1 MAELLSFIIIVSG
14 KNCNEKVV
22 TNGNPPCY
30 TERKQRNKKQ
40 ERRGR
45 YSGMR
50 QSGFFPAGRLAYMA
64 AAAAA
69 AIAGNALIRL
79 IPWSVWLE
87 QAYMEDSGIGL
98 GAMELQKALL
108 LTLVLAPLFEEA
120 LFRWGIFRWL
130 RQRAGFF
137 TAALLSSLAFGLYH
151 GNLIQGLYAFI
162 LGMVLA
168 WGYEGNQGCHPYRM
182 AVMMHGLANL
192 SAIAVFGL

>member
-30 TERKQRNKKQ
+30 TERKQGNKKQ

-45 YSGMR
+45 RLGMK
-50 QSGFFPAGRLAYMA
+50 QSGIFPAGRLVYMA

-69 AIAGNALIRL
+69 AIAGNILIRL
-79 IPWSVWLE
+79 LPWPVWMG
-87 QAYMEDSGIGL
+87 QAYAEGIGL
-98 GAMELQKALL
+98 GAMEIQKVLL

-120 LFRWGIFRWL
+120 LFRWGIFGWL
-130 RQRAGFF
+130 CPRMGFF
-137 TAALLSSLAFGLYH
+137 AAALLSSLAFGLYH
-151 GNLIQGLYAFI
+151 GNLIQGIYAFI

-168 WGYEGNQGCHPYRM
+168 WGYEGNRGRHPYGM
-182 AVMMHGLANL
+182 AGMMHGLANL